1 MRISATIPMVKV
13 KGWER
18 LKRRLER
25 IPKAVRKAAQPAVTA
40 AAGDVAATI
49 RILAPVDE
57 GDLRD
62 SVAVTPGG
70 ERTPAHSQPGGSVTV
85 PENAALVT
93 AGNSK
98 VRYAHLV
105 EYGSAAHIAG
115 GIFKGAVIPA
125 IEPKP
130 FFWPGFKLSR
140 KRAARKIKRGI
151 TKAVRDTKNGN

>member
-1 MRISATIPMVKV
+1 MRSV

-18 LKRRLER
+18 LRRRLER
-25 IPKAVRKAAQPAVTA
+25 IPKAVKRAAQPAVTD

-49 RILAPVDE
+49 KILTPVDD

-62 SVAVTPGG
+62 SIAVTPGG
-70 ERTPAHSQPGGSVTV
+70 ERTPAHSQPGGSMTV
-85 PENAALVT
+85 PENAAMVS
-93 AGNSK
+93 AGNTK

-105 EYGSAAHIAG
+105 EFGSPPHIAG
-115 GIFKGAVIPA
+115 GIFEGAEIPA
-125 IEPKP
+125 VPPKP

-151 TKAVRDTKNGN
+151 TKAVKDTKNGN